1 MVFGIIEGLFGGG
14 GGGGGTSYSVST
26 TVQGGKTPVG
36 LVSTLQGG
44 DTPVGLVSTVQGGE
58 SPLAL
63 VSTLQGGERAVE
75 VDVGLDD
82 VNVDIGGTD
91 TPLHSILDLRLPQP
105 LRTET
110 DLDVDTHLDV
120 EPVQVDLC
128 LDVGFSRLPRA
139 RIDQPWKGRFG
150 VRVLGLEL
158 VGYEWSGRAGTVI
171 DDLET
176 RPHVEL
182 GPAPAAGSTGHR
194 PAHHDHH
201 DHRDH
206 DDRGRGHQ
214 PRPDRPDGGLH
225 VRVG

>member
-1 MVFGIIEGLFGGG
+1 MVFGIIEGLFGGGG

-26 TVQGGKTPVG
+26 TVQGGETPVG

-58 SPLAL
+58 
-63 VSTLQGGERAVE
+63 RAVE

-82 VNVDIGGTD
+82 VNVDIGGTA

-110 DLDVDTHLDV
+110 DLDVDTHVDV

-139 RIDQPWKGRFG
+139 RIDQPWTGRFG
-150 VRVLGLEL
+150 VSVLGLEL

-176 RPHVEL
+176 RPHFEL
-182 GPAPAAGSTGHR
+182 GHSPAAGSTGPGGSTDH
-194 PAHHDHH
+194 HHDHH

-206 DDRGRGHQ
+206 DDR
-214 PRPDRPDGGLH
+214 PDGGLH